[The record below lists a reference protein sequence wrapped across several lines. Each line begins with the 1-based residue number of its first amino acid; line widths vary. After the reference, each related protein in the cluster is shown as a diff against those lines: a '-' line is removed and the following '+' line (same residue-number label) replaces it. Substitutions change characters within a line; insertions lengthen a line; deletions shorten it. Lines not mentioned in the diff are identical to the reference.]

1 MIHMRYVYIYIY
13 NASFFPTLI
22 RQNSF
27 PSQKSVSSR
36 SVDPP
41 RPFYPKMLATELSLC
56 RGKARWSPL
65 VTRGKQLKFRW

>member
-1 MIHMRYVYIYIY
+1 MIHMICIYIY

-56 RGKARWSPL
+56 RGFKLAGHHWSP
-65 VTRGKQLKFRW
+65 GKIS